1 MELLTNDLI
10 INHLAGNTV
19 SQALIEGELPLPDG
33 HRAAAILDQ
42 SGELSITG
50 VEVIRDKLL
59 LDGTLTAELICT
71 EADGTPFAFRSGT
84 AFRHSVEL
92 PGADAGMEGKV
103 LPVLQSLACT
113 PEQDGIRLTAVVDL
127 ACRAESRAPIRT
139 LSGIRD
145 VPDLLM
151 KSEKVGFSRK
161 TQLAE
166 IPLRVREEFAA
177 STIHE
182 IVTVHAAA
190 AVNTLSPASG
200 GVLTEGTLFL
210 SALCRDQEGAL
221 FQSCHQF
228 PFSETISLNVAG
240 VPTEGTAAVMACSL
254 RPMGEGSGIF
264 AAEAELKLTLYG
276 AEAGECNVVLDAY
289 APSTPLECIKK
300 PLTVLSQLPGI
311 RKRISL
317 SESVAIPEG
326 WPTIQHCVY
335 ANAHPVIT
343 GSSCEDGKLLLDGLI
358 ITRLVYRCADGRLHA
373 FSEDVPFLLNV
384 EFPEGVSDGDHA
396 VHCLSVSASGEGSA
410 AEVSYTLLLES
421 TPLSYREILLVTGAA
436 PAEAA
441 PPLRGIVLY
450 FAGAGETLWDVA
462 KRFSTTPDALRIA
475 NPDLS
480 EELHEGERLLLFL
493 NRQN

>member
-10 INHLAGNTV
+10 INHLAGSTA
-19 SQALIEGELPLPDG
+19 SQALIEGELPLPEG

-42 SGELSITG
+42 SGELTITG

-84 AFRHSVEL
+84 AFHHKVEL

-113 PEQDGIRLTAVVDL
+113 PEQDAVRLSAVVDL
-127 ACRAESRAPIRT
+127 TCRAESRAPIRT

-166 IPLRVREEFAA
+166 SLLRVREEFAA
-177 STIHE
+177 SSVRE
-182 IVTVHAAA
+182 IVSVRSAA
-190 AVNTLSPASG
+190 AVSALSPASG

-210 SALCRDQEGAL
+210 SALCRDQDGEL
-221 FQSCHQF
+221 FQSSHQF
-228 PFSETISLNVAG
+228 PFSETVSLDAAG
-240 VPTEGTAAVMACSL
+240 VPTEASAEVIACSL

-264 AAEAELKLTLYG
+264 AAEAELKLSFFGY
-276 AEAGECNVVLDAY
+276 EAAECNVVLDAY
-289 APSTPLECIKK
+289 APSTPMECIRK
-300 PLTVLSQLPGI
+300 PLTVLSQLSGI
-311 RKRISL
+311 KKRISL
-317 SESVAIPEG
+317 SESVAVPEG
-326 WPTIQHCVY
+326 WPAIKRCVY

-343 GSSCEDGKLLLDGLI
+343 GSTSEDEKLLLDGLI
-358 ITRLVYRCADGRLHA
+358 ITRLVYQCTDGRLHA
-373 FSEDVPFLLNV
+373 FSEDVPFLLNA
-384 EFPEGVSDGDHA
+384 EFPEGASDGDHT
-396 VHCLSVSASGEGSA
+396 VRCLNVSASGEGTA

-421 TPLSYREILLVTGAA
+421 VPLGYREILPVTGTA
-436 PAEAA
+436 PADAP

-462 KRFSTTPDALRIA
+462 KRFSTTPDALRA
-475 NPDLS
+475 TNPELS